1 VDDPA
6 STNGSLPRSWLL
18 VELSARVSR
27 FPRTYLGEGTS
38 RCSSSLRVHNANARR
53 HIAAFRPVPFRKH
66 GDLCESDGMVLAYD
80 LLSRSINNASSMDTS
95 AAVTWREPASLGPF
109 TCVHASDTCGPV
121 SLHARDR
128 RGAIHNAPNSS
139 AAMALEA
146 HALDLN
152 GSWSLV
158 NWSWSF
164 RRPRGLVE
172 RFQPY
177 QGRPGKLSCLRPTP
191 VGWVGPLSFKSG
203 MESVGRLGL
212 PLLHGHSIG
221 C

>member
-1 VDDPA
+1 M
-6 STNGSLPRSWLL
+6 
-18 VELSARVSR
+18 
-27 FPRTYLGEGTS
+27 GEGMS

-53 HIAAFRPVPFRKH
+53 HIGAFRPVPFRKL
-66 GDLCESDGMVLAYD
+66 GDLCESGGVVLAYD

-158 NWSWSF
+158 NWSWSL
-164 RRPRGLVE
+164 RRPRGLGE